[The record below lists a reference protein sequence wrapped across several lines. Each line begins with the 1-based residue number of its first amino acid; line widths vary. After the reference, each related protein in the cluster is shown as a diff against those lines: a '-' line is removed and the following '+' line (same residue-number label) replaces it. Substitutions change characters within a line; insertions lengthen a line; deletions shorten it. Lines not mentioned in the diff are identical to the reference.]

1 VEGPG
6 GNNWITNYGYDALG
20 NLVSVGKCPA
30 QGCSG
35 TAGQNRAFK
44 YDGLSRQIQA
54 DNPESGTYYYSY
66 IDTSGNNHF
75 ALQNRLDPRG
85 FGTYYSYDG
94 MDRLTGITYQDGTP
108 NASFAYN
115 NLGKLKQSANGNVV
129 NNYTAFD
136 ANGRVTASNVQM
148 QGQTYT
154 FSYGYDL
161 AGDLKTETYPS
172 GRVLNT
178 SYDQAQRPLTTNGTA
193 GSTTTPYVQQVGY
206 YPHGAPQYLWYG
218 SNLWSWQSFNSQL
231 QGSAA
236 WADMNNNS
244 SKWMFYAANGFDTNG
259 VVVSQQTGYGP
270 GVAWNSMTFNNDQ
283 FQYDFLNRLTSVTD
297 TVYGGSPTNYTRN

>member
-1 VEGPG
+1 
-6 GNNWITNYGYDALG
+6 
-20 NLVSVGKCPA
+20 
-30 QGCSG
+30 
-35 TAGQNRAFK
+35 
-44 YDGLSRQIQA
+44 
-54 DNPESGTYYYSY
+54 
-66 IDTSGNNHF
+66 
-75 ALQNRLDPRG
+75 
-85 FGTYYSYDG
+85 
-94 MDRLTGITYQDGTP
+94 
-108 NASFAYN
+108 
-115 NLGKLKQSANGNVV
+115 
-129 NNYTAFD
+129 
-136 ANGRVTASNVQM
+136 M

-218 SNLWSWQSFNSQL
+218 SNLWSRQSFNSQL